1 MQKRLTRFV
10 VMFAALLVAA
20 QAFAQYTVV
29 MRDGT
34 RYKAKAK
41 YTIQNGKAIILL
53 TNGQSLQVDPSLID
67 VAKSEQLTKLGVDG
81 KLLDLNTNM
90 PVTQPAVPQEQPLG
104 GQIKLRQRNT
114 GKAPAPDRTSQAPTV
129 APPPNVVAGTM
140 HQRVLDNFDRSYE
153 NIGIF
158 EKDIV
163 STGAR
168 SLRAELT
175 VDTEERVFNAISATS
190 YLIMRNAGVDG
201 AQIDM
206 VELFMKTTSGGSAGR
221 FQMSR
226 ADADAMEKRL
236 ISQQDYFVRKV
247 IY

>member
-53 TNGQSLQVDPSLID
+53 TNGQSLQVDPALID
-67 VAKSEQLTKLGVDG
+67 AAKSEQLTKLGVDG
-81 KLLDLNTNM
+81 KLLDLTTNM
-90 PVTQPAVPQEQPLG
+90 PVSQVPAQQQQEPLG
-104 GQIKLRQRNT
+104 GQIKLRQRST
-114 GKAPAPDRTSQAPTV
+114 GKVPTPDTSQAPVV
-129 APPPNVVAGTM
+129 APPPNVVAGTVP
-140 HQRVLDNFDRSYE
+140 QRVLDNFDKSYE

-158 EKDIV
+158 EKNIV

-201 AQIDM
+201 AVIDM